1 MITSRDILVVL
12 LFVENFIVLRY
23 AMTYSDGEHSPRGE
37 KKIGPRIW
45 HGQHEKILQRWGE
58 QAACYRYMHY
68 AAYTSFKNMNMRMTL
83 PIIVISTVTGT
94 ANFAQETFPVSWQE
108 YVPAA
113 IGALNLFAA
122 ILTTV
127 MQFLKVSELMESHR
141 VSSVHYGKLSRS
153 IRLELTLPRTERAHD
168 GSPFVD
174 IMRGEYDRLIEQSP
188 PVPSYVVGKFEKKFP
203 EKKDKPETAFSRP
216 EILFVRPIEMFDNR
230 VEKKKTDGV
239 ISAFRKR
246 VNDHREA
253 GTLRVPSHSSDQ
265 QHASLI
271 SELSQLKGLG
281 MVSDRVKNPSA
292 LAAVTV
298 ESEQPSS
305 PSEIVVEQIAG
316 DRQPEVATP
325 PGNTEMVGL
334 GTERSHP

>member
-1 MITSRDILVVL
+1 
-12 LFVENFIVLRY
+12 
-23 AMTYSDGEHSPRGE
+23 MTYSDGEHSPRE
-37 KKIGPRIW
+37 KKKPGLRVW
-45 HGQHEKILQRWGE
+45 HSQHEKILQRWGE

-68 AAYTSFKNMNMRMTL
+68 AAYTNFKRLNMRMTL

-94 ANFAQETFPVSWQE
+94 ANFAQDTFPLTWQE

-122 ILTTV
+122 ILTTI
-127 MQFLKVSELMESHR
+127 MQFLKVQELMESHR

-153 IRLELTLPRTERAHD
+153 IRLELTLPRVERAHD
-168 GSPFVD
+168 GSPFVE

-188 PVPSYVVGKFEKKFP
+188 PVPSSVVGKFEMKFP
-203 EKKDKPETAFSRP
+203 QKKDTPDSAFSRP
-216 EILFVRPIEMFDNR
+216 EILFVRPIEMFDNS

-253 GTLRVPSHSSDQ
+253 GTLRVPSHSSDH
-265 QHASLI
+265 QHTNLI

-281 MVSDRVKNPSA
+281 KVSERVRKP
-292 LAAVTV
+292 LAAAAAELASVTV
-298 ESEQPSS
+298 DAEQLSS

-316 DRQPEVATP
+316 DQQPEVATP
-325 PGNTEMVGL
+325 PGNTETVEP
-334 GTERSHP
+334 GTETSHP